1 MKMSEK
7 KGTLKQKNWKTQF
20 VLVASGQAISMLG
33 SNGVQ
38 FALIWWL
45 AEETSS
51 PLMLGIS
58 GFVAYIPM
66 AVLSPAA
73 GIAADRY
80 NRKFISIFS
89 DMTMGAAALI
99 YSILLMH
106 FDLPVWTVFILLCMR
121 GAGSTFQ
128 QPAIQSIIPQLV
140 PKDRLLKTNG
150 IMQLMNSGSFLI
162 GPVIG
167 ALLYSI
173 FPIHVVLISD
183 VLGAALA
190 SAALAAV
197 RIPARDKENRSRSS
211 ISTEFKEGV
220 LIFRSDRKLLYLVA
234 AQAMCMFFY
243 APLAS
248 FYPLMTSDFFDLSA
262 MYGSAVELA
271 YASGMIIS
279 SLLFSSV
286 LNVNKK
292 IRTSFI
298 GLAGVGLFSSICG
311 ILPPTFS
318 AWIVFALMCVLMGAS
333 ANVHIIP
340 LTAYIQETV
349 DEKKMGRAFS
359 MLTLI
364 SSVTTPVGLLVSS
377 PIAEHTGV
385 NTWFLI
391 SGLFIIAITLFMY
404 RIQNRHE

>member
-99 YSILLMH
+99 YFILLMH

-197 RIPARDKENRSRSS
+197 RIPAREAAAAYQRSS
-211 ISTEFKEGV
+211 KKEF
-220 LIFRSDRKLLYLVA
+220 
-234 AQAMCMFFY
+234 
-243 APLAS
+243 
-248 FYPLMTSDFFDLSA
+248 
-262 MYGSAVELA
+262 
-271 YASGMIIS
+271 
-279 SLLFSSV
+279 
-286 LNVNKK
+286 
-292 IRTSFI
+292 
-298 GLAGVGLFSSICG
+298 
-311 ILPPTFS
+311 
-318 AWIVFALMCVLMGAS
+318 
-333 ANVHIIP
+333 
-340 LTAYIQETV
+340 
-349 DEKKMGRAFS
+349 
-359 MLTLI
+359 
-364 SSVTTPVGLLVSS
+364 
-377 PIAEHTGV
+377 
-385 NTWFLI
+385 
-391 SGLFIIAITLFMY
+391 
-404 RIQNRHE
+404 

>member
-1 MKMSEK
+1 M
-7 KGTLKQKNWKTQF
+7 
-20 VLVASGQAISMLG
+20 VAGRGDI
-33 SNGVQ
+33 
-38 FALIWWL
+38 F
-45 AEETSS
+45 SS
-51 PLMLGIS
+51 HARHLRI
-58 GFVAYIPM
+58 VAYIPM

-197 RIPARDKENRSRSS
+197 RIPARDKEKQKPQQHINGVQRRSS
-211 ISTEFKEGV
+211 DIPQRQKTSIPRCRSGDVYV
-220 LIFRSDRKLLYLVA
+220 LLRSSRIL
-234 AQAMCMFFY
+234 
-243 APLAS
+243 
-248 FYPLMTSDFFDLSA
+248 LSA
-262 MYGSAVELA
+262 DDQRFLRSFSDVRGAPW
-271 YASGMIIS
+271 
-279 SLLFSSV
+279 SL
-286 LNVNKK
+286 
-292 IRTSFI
+292 
-298 GLAGVGLFSSICG
+298 
-311 ILPPTFS
+311 PTPQ
-318 AWIVFALMCVLMGAS
+318 G
-333 ANVHIIP
+333 
-340 LTAYIQETV
+340 
-349 DEKKMGRAFS
+349 
-359 MLTLI
+359 
-364 SSVTTPVGLLVSS
+364 
-377 PIAEHTGV
+377 
-385 NTWFLI
+385 
-391 SGLFIIAITLFMY
+391 
-404 RIQNRHE
+404 

>member
-1 MKMSEK
+1 MSEK

-128 QPAIQSIIPQLV
+128 QPAIQ
-140 PKDRLLKTNG
+140 
-150 IMQLMNSGSFLI
+150 I
-162 GPVIG
+162 GR
-167 ALLYSI
+167 
-173 FPIHVVLISD
+173 
-183 VLGAALA
+183 A
-190 SAALAAV
+190 SA
-197 RIPARDKENRSRSS
+197 
-211 ISTEFKEGV
+211 
-220 LIFRSDRKLLYLVA
+220 
-234 AQAMCMFFY
+234 
-243 APLAS
+243 
-248 FYPLMTSDFFDLSA
+248 
-262 MYGSAVELA
+262 
-271 YASGMIIS
+271 
-279 SLLFSSV
+279 
-286 LNVNKK
+286 
-292 IRTSFI
+292 
-298 GLAGVGLFSSICG
+298 
-311 ILPPTFS
+311 
-318 AWIVFALMCVLMGAS
+318 
-333 ANVHIIP
+333 
-340 LTAYIQETV
+340 
-349 DEKKMGRAFS
+349 
-359 MLTLI
+359 
-364 SSVTTPVGLLVSS
+364 
-377 PIAEHTGV
+377 
-385 NTWFLI
+385 
-391 SGLFIIAITLFMY
+391 
-404 RIQNRHE
+404 